1 MHCSPPVTLSTFEQ
15 KEMSLPGPSNAAQS
29 THMIRTKRELEHY
42 TTLLL
47 ARCLCS
53 VAPTA
58 NEVGSTTRRVAV
70 ASSVELGSAQKR
82 GAMS

>member
-1 MHCSPPVTLSTFEQ
+1 
-15 KEMSLPGPSNAAQS
+15 MSLPGPSNAAQS

-58 NEVGSTTRRVAV
+58 NEVESTTRRGVRRVAV